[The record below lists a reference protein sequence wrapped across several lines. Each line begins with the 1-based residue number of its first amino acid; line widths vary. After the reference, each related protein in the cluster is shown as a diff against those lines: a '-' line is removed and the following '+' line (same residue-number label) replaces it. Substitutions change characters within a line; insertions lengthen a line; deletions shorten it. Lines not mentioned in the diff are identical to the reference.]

1 MKDKRKSYSKEDK
14 LSLLRDY
21 YQSGLSKNS
30 FCKSRGISAIK
41 SLNTWLKVFANE
53 KELLSLQSELAN
65 ITDMANRSKESYQEE
80 NAQLKQRIKELE
92 KALAFSKL
100 ETEARDLMITRA
112 EEYFDIPIRKKNWGQ
127 VVMELVEQ
135 RSMKV
140 APACRLFGHCRQA
153 FYQSKADIEAEVN
166 RDKIILDNVREIR
179 DEDPGIGGYKLWL
192 MLTELY
198 GRKLMVCG
206 WH

>member
-1 MKDKRKSYSKEDK
+1 MSKKYKSYSKEDK
-14 LSLLRDY
+14 LSLLRVY
-21 YQSGLSKNS
+21 YQSGLSKKS
-30 FCKSRGISAIK
+30 FCKSRGIASVW

-53 KELLSLQSELAN
+53 KDLLSLQSEQAN

-80 NAQLKQRIKELE
+80 NAHLKQRIKNLE

-112 EEYFDIPIRKKNWGQ
+112 EEYFDIPIRKKIWGQ

-135 RSMKV
+135 RNMKV
-140 APACRLFGHCRQA
+140 ATACRLFGHCRQA
-153 FYQSKADIEAEVN
+153 FYQSKADIEAEEN

-198 GRKLMVCG
+198 GRELMLYF
-206 WH
+206 

>member
-21 YQSGLSKNS
+21 SQSGLSKNS

-112 EEYFDIPIRKKNWGQ
+112 EEYFDIPIRKKSGA
-127 VVMELVEQ
+127 
-135 RSMKV
+135 K
-140 APACRLFGHCRQA
+140 
-153 FYQSKADIEAEVN
+153 
-166 RDKIILDNVREIR
+166 
-179 DEDPGIGGYKLWL
+179 
-192 MLTELY
+192 
-198 GRKLMVCG
+198 
-206 WH
+206 